1 MKKLLIDWI
10 SSPLLAAAVNI
21 NYDDAALSLVMAES
35 RQRQHRQNSHEKK
48 TKHASKTQM
57 ILQQRH
63 EWQVRVK
70 KLLIDRISAGKFI
83 TIKYFMWRE
92 RDKAWLMNDDKEKR
106 RPARKDL

>member
-1 MKKLLIDWI
+1 
-10 SSPLLAAAVNI
+10 
-21 NYDDAALSLVMAES
+21 MAES
-35 RQRQHRQNSHEKK
+35 RQRQHRQNSHKKK

-70 KLLIDRISAGKFI
+70 KLLIDQISAGKFI